1 MRQSIPLL
9 ITLTALGC
17 GQLLQA
23 AKREPI
29 TLTFKNDLAVPI
41 EYSQG
46 IRSNPPKT
54 LILNDLAPGE
64 SAELKTVD
72 MEQFPQLLFRQKNAK
87 DIAFIYEFTGKPDFI
102 DIHVVEGSEGP
113 KLETTPGK
121 EKIKTGFGRFDKKNI
136 SSKNIPLVG
145 TTGRA
150 DAIKSEPRP
159 YKLDPAAEA
168 KARAKRMAE
177 GAEKE
182 KFARQLARPKTYKPT
197 APAA

>member
-1 MRQSIPLL
+1 MKPIPLL
-9 ITLTALGC
+9 VALTALSF
-17 GQLLQA
+17 GQMLQA

-29 TLTFKNDLAVPI
+29 ALTFRNDLSTPI

-54 LILNDLAPGE
+54 LIVKDLAPGQ
-64 SAELKTVD
+64 SADLTVD
-72 MEQFPQLLFRQKNAK
+72 MEQFPQLMFRQKDAK
-87 DIAFIYEFTGKPDFI
+87 DIAYTYEFTGKPDYI
-102 DIHVVEGSEGP
+102 DVHIAEGP
-113 KLETTPGK
+113 KLEPTPGK

-136 SSKNIPLVG
+136 ASKNINLVG

-168 KARAKRMAE
+168 KARARRMAE
-177 GAEKE
+177 AAEQERFSRRVATPGVYKE
-182 KFARQLARPKTYKPT
+182 T
-197 APAA
+197 AAAAA

>member
-1 MRQSIPLL
+1 MRQNIPLL
-9 ITLTALGC
+9 ITLAVLTC

-121 EKIKTGFGRFDKKNI
+121 EKIKTGFGRFDKKNT
-136 SSKNIPLVG
+136 SSKNINLVG

-150 DAIKSEPRP
+150 DAIKSEPTP
-159 YKLDPAAEA
+159 YKVDPAAEA

-177 GAEKE
+177 AAQQQDMGMRMTNPGA
-182 KFARQLARPKTYKPT
+182 R
-197 APAA
+197 AAAAA